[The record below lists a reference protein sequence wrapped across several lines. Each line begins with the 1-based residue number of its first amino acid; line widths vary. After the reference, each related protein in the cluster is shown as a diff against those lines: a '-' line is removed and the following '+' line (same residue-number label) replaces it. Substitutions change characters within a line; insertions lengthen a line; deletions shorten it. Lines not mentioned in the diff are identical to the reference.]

1 LLEWLRETEP
11 DVVCLQELRTD
22 DTKFPAAAIR
32 DAGYGAVWHGQRA
45 HHGVAILARGKEP
58 VEIRRGLPGDSS
70 DAQTRYLEATV
81 GDLVVASI
89 YLPNGNPVPS
99 ANFDYKLRWF
109 ERFLAHAETLYA
121 SARPHVLAGD
131 LNVVPTDFD
140 IYNAYWW
147 RFDAVMQ
154 PQTRDAYARLLDQ
167 GWMDSARALHPRERM
182 YTYWTTERAFS
193 QNKGFR
199 MDFLLVNDPLKARV
213 SAAGV
218 DAEYRGRMKPSDH
231 APAWIELRSR
241 PGLRSH
247 APTNDEVLITS

>member
-1 LLEWLRETEP
+1 
-11 DVVCLQELRTD
+11 
-22 DTKFPAAAIR
+22 
-32 DAGYGAVWHGQRA
+32 
-45 HHGVAILARGKEP
+45 
-58 VEIRRGLPGDSS
+58 
-70 DAQTRYLEATV
+70 
-81 GDLVVASI
+81 
-89 YLPNGNPVPS
+89 
-99 ANFDYKLRWF
+99 
-109 ERFLAHAETLYA
+109 
-121 SARPHVLAGD
+121 
-131 LNVVPTDFD
+131 
-140 IYNAYWW
+140 
-147 RFDAVMQ
+147 MQ